1 MPRVET
7 DFSKRLVALRTERKV
22 SQVAF
27 GEALQIPRSTIS
39 GYEAEGKEPD
49 YQTLCKMADFFG
61 VSCDYLLGRTDERRP
76 CDIVFRKDAG
86 NFKKH
91 YEELPGELRDIVSE
105 TVDAFYV
112 LMFRD
117 VKGKDKNRLSLY
129 RDLMCKL
136 RSGRG
141 EIRAL
146 LDGVSSGVLSP
157 SSLASVVSMQSKL
170 KTSVDTSLDEMLDA
184 DMKFSK
190 V

>member
-1 MPRVET
+1 MARVET
-7 DFSKRLVALRTERKV
+7 DFSKRLIALRSERKV

-27 GEALQIPRSTIS
+27 GEALKIPRSTIS

-76 CDIVFRKDAG
+76 CDIVFHKDAG
-86 NFKKH
+86 NFKNH
-91 YEELPGELRDIVSE
+91 YEELPRELRDIVSE
-105 TVDAFYV
+105 TFDAFYV

-117 VKGKDKNRLSLY
+117 VKSKDEERLAMY

-141 EIRAL
+141 EIRSL
-146 LDGVSSGVLSP
+146 VDGVSSGLLSP
-157 SSLASVVSMQSKL
+157 SDLASVITMQNKL
-170 KTSVDTSLDEMLDA
+170 KTGVDASLDELLDA
-184 DMKFSK
+184 DMKTAK
-190 V
+190 K

>member
-91 YEELPGELRDIVSE
+91 YGRYAVKQRAYFAATGAQFAHQV
-105 TVDAFYV
+105 TVQRKAV
-112 LMFRD
+112 L
-117 VKGKDKNRLSLY
+117 
-129 RDLMCKL
+129 
-136 RSGRG
+136 
-141 EIRAL
+141 
-146 LDGVSSGVLSP
+146 VL
-157 SSLASVVSMQSKL
+157 
-170 KTSVDTSLDEMLDA
+170 LDA

>member
-1 MPRVET
+1 MARVET
-7 DFSKRLVALRTERKV
+7 VFTKRLIALRAERNV

-27 GEALQIPRSTIS
+27 GKALNIPRSTIS

-61 VSCDYLLGRTDERRP
+61 VSCDYLLGRTDDRHP
-76 CDIVFRKDAG
+76 CDIVFHKNAG

-91 YEELPGELRDIVSE
+91 YEELPHELRDIVSE
-105 TVDAFYV
+105 TFDAFYV

-117 VKGKDKNRLSLY
+117 VKNGDKERLAMY

-141 EIRAL
+141 EIRSL
-146 LDGVSSGVLSP
+146 IGGVSVGLLSP
-157 SSLASVVSMQSKL
+157 SKLTSVISMQNKL
-170 KTSVDTSLDEMLDA
+170 KTGVDASLDELLEA
-184 DMKFSK
+184 DMRTGKK
-190 V
+190 